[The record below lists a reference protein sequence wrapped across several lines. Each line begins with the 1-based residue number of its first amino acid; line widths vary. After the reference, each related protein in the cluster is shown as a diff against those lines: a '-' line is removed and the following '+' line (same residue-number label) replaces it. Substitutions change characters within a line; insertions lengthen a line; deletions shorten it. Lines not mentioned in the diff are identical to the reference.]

1 MIEHNSNFWNKR
13 FVIDTILSYFF
24 LSLSLQPGKSAP
36 VYKVLSVDYSSALEM
51 LNKEYEN
58 MIFDDLDLK
67 KDLKVSFHP
76 LLAVY

>member
-1 MIEHNSNFWNKR
+1 
-13 FVIDTILSYFF
+13 
-24 LSLSLQPGKSAP
+24 
-36 VYKVLSVDYSSALEM
+36 M

-67 KDLKVSFHP
+67 KDLKVSFHL